1 MPSVFSTHIDY
12 MNKLA
17 LIPNSFGILLAP
29 IWLVVE
35 HFNRLKLLLSVS
47 VQSCSLPQ
55 AGKSSPL
62 LSLLQRSLSPGA
74 LTKDLVPG

>member
-1 MPSVFSTHIDY
+1 

-17 LIPNSFGILLAP
+17 LIPNSFGIFLAP

-35 HFNRLKLLLSVS
+35 HFIQLKLLLSVS

-55 AGKSSPL
+55 AGYWIVFFTVVKPL
-62 LSLLQRSLSPGA
+62 
-74 LTKDLVPG
+74 